1 MARKKSRTTKKTAK
15 RGTKKPAR
23 KTRKPAAKKT
33 GQTESIASKAI
44 DLLRAWGPARY
55 SGR

>member
-23 KTRKPAAKKT
+23 KTRKPVAKKAA
-33 GQTESIASKAI
+33 QSESIASKAM
-44 DLLRAWGPARY
+44 DLLRSWGPARY